1 MTRKQ
6 LAYLVAARN
15 VLGVLAQFAAL
26 FAGISYLVA
35 LRKRIQDKVDLIE
48 TITQEQERSQKG
60 ITADKNR
67 IRDLVIDTVLVV
79 CGQIGAWARE
89 TSQLDLAEQATTVR
103 SRWIRVPQGKLAER
117 MKAIL
122 GLAKEHREPLAAFGL
137 SDELLAQLETRIQVY
152 DAIVVAPRSA
162 ITRRKT
168 LTGILDEELR
178 GLADLFDNVLD
189 PLMLQFKDSEV
200 SFFQGYRNARSVVK
214 PASTPIETILER
226 KIVKATSEKARKDA
240 KTNKLAAK
248 AAGQAAAEEDRRSRR
263 EELKRQAKGLG
274 MVRQFAVTEAPASRD
289 QATVAEASTD
299 GLSG

>member
-1 MTRKQ
+1 
-6 LAYLVAARN
+6 
-15 VLGVLAQFAAL
+15 
-26 FAGISYLVA
+26 
-35 LRKRIQDKVDLIE
+35 
-48 TITQEQERSQKG
+48 
-60 ITADKNR
+60 
-67 IRDLVIDTVLVV
+67 VIDTVLVV

-117 MKAIL
+117 LKSIL
-122 GLAKEHREPLAAFGL
+122 VLAQEHREALSAFGL
-137 SDELLAQLETRIQVY
+137 SDELLAQLETRIRVY
-152 DAIVVAPRSA
+152 DVIVVAPRSA

-226 KIVKATSEKARKDA
+226 KIVKVTSEKARKDA
-240 KTNKLAAK
+240 KTNRVAAK
-248 AAGQAAAEEDRRSRR
+248 AADEAAAAEDRRSRR
-263 EELKRQAKGLG
+263 VELKRQANAITEG
-274 MVRQFAVTEAPASRD
+274 RQNVVTVLPARRD
-289 QATVAEASTD
+289 QPTAAEPFTE
-299 GLSG
+299 GLIG